1 MRKLVCL
8 LAIGL
13 IFASAGAQEPAP
25 SMQYILEEWRA
36 GNREAAVQLAEQ
48 LRASAQYRDLSVEDK
63 ILLHSFLRRAYLY
76 AGETAKVEEQRIE
89 IMRLSTLASRKSVK
103 EIVELCAQGRYAEA
117 MYYIELYD
125 AQHEASQTAL
135 EQAQPQS
142 DNTQN
147 TTQPT
152 TTTPEQQTGGEREI
166 VRVPRIIVSPG
177 EEAEAVK
184 RQARQLSAEQ
194 IREQITLRRC
204 MAQIYAA
211 DESEEAMKLATLQF
225 QLILSLDRRY
235 SLKDDPTLREQTTPK
250 IYQAYKNALPKQNL
264 ALPVLA
270 SLVGGVVLATQNQG
284 TVTGLAETFEVSHS
298 LRAPDPEKNE
308 QGDIIVELRV
318 VYRDASGAIAR
329 SDSRTLSTLKITDI
343 GQNYTINAA
352 LIQGKGNTEP
362 ATDGTVTVNY
372 TIERGEAVIKLE
384 IFYPPAPPADSLTPP
399 ADSQPPGKNLELPD
413 VVSVRFPVIVSGP
426 GGREVTYTIT
436 LTHEPKQSPSRAA
449 REALV
454 MLTASQRAAQANR
467 LYILEGAGAYPVAAR
482 SSAPL
487 WLAFRR
493 GQNDYR
499 ALSLAELSPGDRVVV
514 YSEDPLPVTLQWTTA
529 ESPRGMELAL
539 RDLTSGNILSLSRS
553 NTYTYHPTPQETRVF
568 EIVRAPRVRAP
579 LIISHLSAQV
589 NRSTGVS
596 NIALTV
602 NQPASVQVSLEDAR
616 GQVLYQAV
624 RNVSRGAN
632 TFVVAADQLRQLP
645 PGAYLMKVEA
655 QTENGDRARRTIPVV
670 LTR

>member
-13 IFASAGAQEPAP
+13 IFASAVAQETAP
-25 SMQYILEEWRA
+25 SMPYILEEWRA

-48 LRASAQYRDLSVEDK
+48 LRTSAQYQDLSVEDK

-135 EQAQPQS
+135 KQAQPQS

-284 TVTGLAETFEVSHS
+284 TVTGLGETFEVSHIS
-298 LRAPDPEKNE
+298 RPPAANE

-329 SDSRTLSTLKITDI
+329 SDSTTTGILKITDI
-343 GQNYTINAA
+343 GENYSINPS
-352 LIQGKGNTEP
+352 LIQGKLN
-362 ATDGTVTVNY
+362 ATPEFDAGTVTVNY
-372 TIERGEAVIKLE
+372 TIERGEAVIKLV
-384 IFYPPAPPADSLTPP
+384 ISYPPPLSADGLPT
-399 ADSQPPGKNLELPD
+399 DGLDLPD
-413 VVSVRFPVIVSGP
+413 VSVQFPVIVSGP
-426 GGREVTYTIT
+426 GGRKLTYTFT
-436 LTHEPKQSPSRAA
+436 LTHKPRSRAV

-539 RDLTSGNILSLSRS
+539 RDLTSGNIFSLSRS
-553 NTYTYHPTPQETRVF
+553 NTYTYHPNPQETRVF

-596 NIALTV
+596 NITLTV

-624 RNVSRGAN
+624 RNASRGAN
-632 TFVVAADQLRQLP
+632 TFVVAAEQLRQLP

-655 QTENGDRARRTIPVV
+655 QTDNGERARRAIPVV

>member
-13 IFASAGAQEPAP
+13 IFASAVAQETAP
-25 SMQYILEEWRA
+25 SMPYILEEWRA

-48 LRASAQYRDLSVEDK
+48 LRTSAQYRDLSVEDK

-135 EQAQPQS
+135 KQAQPQS

-284 TVTGLAETFEVSHS
+284 TVTGLGETFEVSHIS
-298 LRAPDPEKNE
+298 RPPAANE

-329 SDSRTLSTLKITDI
+329 SDSTTTGILKITDI
-343 GQNYTINAA
+343 GENYSINPS
-352 LIQGKGNTEP
+352 LIQGKLNAKPEFD
-362 ATDGTVTVNY
+362 AGTVTVNY
-372 TIERGEAVIKLE
+372 TIERGEAVIKLV
-384 IFYPPAPPADSLTPP
+384 ISYPPPLPADGLPT
-399 ADSQPPGKNLELPD
+399 DGLDLPD
-413 VVSVRFPVIVSGP
+413 VSVQFPVIVSGP
-426 GGREVTYTIT
+426 GRRELTYTFT
-436 LTHEPKQSPSRAA
+436 LTHKPRFRAV

-454 MLTASQRAAQANR
+454 MLTASQRAAHANR

-539 RDLTSGNILSLSRS
+539 RDLTSGNIFSLSRS
-553 NTYTYHPTPQETRVF
+553 NTYTYHPNPQETRVF

-596 NIALTV
+596 NITLTV

-624 RNVSRGAN
+624 RNASRGAN

>member
-13 IFASAGAQEPAP
+13 IFASAVAQETAP
-25 SMQYILEEWRA
+25 SMPYILEEWRA

-48 LRASAQYRDLSVEDK
+48 LRTSAQYRDLSVEDK

-135 EQAQPQS
+135 KQAQPQS

-284 TVTGLAETFEVSHS
+284 TVTGLGETFEVSHIS
-298 LRAPDPEKNE
+298 RPPAANE

-329 SDSRTLSTLKITDI
+329 SDSTTTSILKITDI
-343 GQNYTINAA
+343 GQNYSINPS
-352 LIQGKGNTEP
+352 LIQGKLNAKPEFD
-362 ATDGTVTVNY
+362 AGTVTVNY
-372 TIERGEAVIKLE
+372 TIERGEAVIKLV
-384 IFYPPAPPADSLTPP
+384 ISYPPPLTADGLPT
-399 ADSQPPGKNLELPD
+399 ELDFPD
-413 VVSVRFPVIVSGP
+413 VSVQFPVIVSGP
-426 GGREVTYTIT
+426 GERKLTYTFT
-436 LTHEPKQSPSRAA
+436 LTHKPRSRAV

-539 RDLTSGNILSLSRS
+539 RDLTSGNIFSLSRS
-553 NTYTYHPTPQETRVF
+553 NTYTYHPNPQETRVF

-596 NIALTV
+596 NITLTV

-624 RNVSRGAN
+624 RNASRGAN
-632 TFVVAADQLRQLP
+632 TFVIAAEQLRQLP

>member
-48 LRASAQYRDLSVEDK
+48 LRTSAQYRDLSVEDK

-135 EQAQPQS
+135 KQAQPQS

-284 TVTGLAETFEVSHS
+284 TVTGLGETFEVSHIS
-298 LRAPDPEKNE
+298 RPPAANE

-329 SDSRTLSTLKITDI
+329 SDSTTTSILKITDI
-343 GQNYTINAA
+343 GQNYTINPT
-352 LIQGKGNTEP
+352 LIQGKGNTET
-362 ATDGTVTVNY
+362 ATDAGTVTVNY
-372 TIERGEAVIKLE
+372 TIEQGEAVIKLV
-384 IFYPPAPPADSLTPP
+384 ISYPPPLPADGLPT
-399 ADSQPPGKNLELPD
+399 DELDLPD
-413 VVSVRFPVIVSGP
+413 VSVQFPVIVSGP

-436 LTHEPKQSPSRAA
+436 LTHKPKQPPSRAA

-482 SSAPL
+482 FSAPL

-539 RDLTSGNILSLSRS
+539 RDLTSGNIFSLSRS
-553 NTYTYHPTPQETRVF
+553 NTYTYHPNPQETRVF
-568 EIVRAPRVRAP
+568 EIVRAPRMRAP
-579 LIISHLSAQV
+579 LIISQLSAQV

-596 NIALTV
+596 NITLTV

-624 RNVSRGAN
+624 RNASRGAN
-632 TFVVAADQLRQLP
+632 TFMVAADQLRQLP

-655 QTENGDRARRTIPVV
+655 QTENGDRARRAIPVV

>member
-13 IFASAGAQEPAP
+13 IFASAVAQETAP
-25 SMQYILEEWRA
+25 SMPYILEEWRA

-48 LRASAQYRDLSVEDK
+48 LRTSAQYRDLSVEDK

-135 EQAQPQS
+135 KQAQPQS

-264 ALPVLA
+264 ALPHK
-270 SLVGGVVLATQNQG
+270 T
-284 TVTGLAETFEVSHS
+284 
-298 LRAPDPEKNE
+298 K
-308 QGDIIVELRV
+308 
-318 VYRDASGAIAR
+318 
-329 SDSRTLSTLKITDI
+329 
-343 GQNYTINAA
+343 
-352 LIQGKGNTEP
+352 
-362 ATDGTVTVNY
+362 
-372 TIERGEAVIKLE
+372 
-384 IFYPPAPPADSLTPP
+384 
-399 ADSQPPGKNLELPD
+399 
-413 VVSVRFPVIVSGP
+413 
-426 GGREVTYTIT
+426 
-436 LTHEPKQSPSRAA
+436 
-449 REALV
+449 
-454 MLTASQRAAQANR
+454 AQ
-467 LYILEGAGAYPVAAR
+467 
-482 SSAPL
+482 
-487 WLAFRR
+487 
-493 GQNDYR
+493 
-499 ALSLAELSPGDRVVV
+499 
-514 YSEDPLPVTLQWTTA
+514 
-529 ESPRGMELAL
+529 
-539 RDLTSGNILSLSRS
+539 
-553 NTYTYHPTPQETRVF
+553 
-568 EIVRAPRVRAP
+568 
-579 LIISHLSAQV
+579 
-589 NRSTGVS
+589 
-596 NIALTV
+596 
-602 NQPASVQVSLEDAR
+602 
-616 GQVLYQAV
+616 
-624 RNVSRGAN
+624 
-632 TFVVAADQLRQLP
+632 
-645 PGAYLMKVEA
+645 
-655 QTENGDRARRTIPVV
+655 
-670 LTR
+670 

>member
-13 IFASAGAQEPAP
+13 IFASAVAQETAP
-25 SMQYILEEWRA
+25 SMPYILEEWRA

-48 LRASAQYRDLSVEDK
+48 LRTSAQYRDLSVEDK

-135 EQAQPQS
+135 KQAQPQS

-284 TVTGLAETFEVSHS
+284 TVTGLGETFEVSHIS
-298 LRAPDPEKNE
+298 RPPAANE

-329 SDSRTLSTLKITDI
+329 SDSTTTSILKITDI
-343 GQNYTINAA
+343 GQNYSINPS
-352 LIQGKGNTEP
+352 LIQGKLN
-362 ATDGTVTVNY
+362 ATPEFDAGTVTVNY
-372 TIERGEAVIKLE
+372 TIERGEAVIKLV
-384 IFYPPAPPADSLTPP
+384 ISYPPPLTADGLPT
-399 ADSQPPGKNLELPD
+399 DLDLPD
-413 VVSVRFPVIVSGP
+413 VSVQFPVIVSGP
-426 GGREVTYTIT
+426 GGRVTYTFT
-436 LTHEPKQSPSRAA
+436 LTHKPRSRAV

-539 RDLTSGNILSLSRS
+539 RDLTSGNIFSLSRS
-553 NTYTYHPTPQETRVF
+553 NTYTYHPNPQETRVF

-596 NIALTV
+596 NITLTV

-624 RNVSRGAN
+624 RNASRGAN

-655 QTENGDRARRTIPVV
+655 QTENGDRARRAIPVV

>member
-1 MRKLVCL
+1 MRKLVYL

-13 IFASAGAQEPAP
+13 IFASAGAQETAP
-25 SMQYILEEWRA
+25 SMQSILEEWRA

-48 LRASAQYRDLSVEDK
+48 LRTSAQYRDLSVEDK

-76 AGETAKVEEQRIE
+76 AGETAKVEEQRLE

-284 TVTGLAETFEVSHS
+284 TVTGLAETFEVSHIS
-298 LRAPDPEKNE
+298 RPPAANE

-329 SDSRTLSTLKITDI
+329 SDSTTTSILKITDI
-343 GQNYTINAA
+343 GENYRINPS
-352 LIQGKGNTEP
+352 LIQGKLN
-362 ATDGTVTVNY
+362 ATPEFDAGTVTVNY
-372 TIERGEAVIKLE
+372 TIERGEAVIKLV
-384 IFYPPAPPADSLTPP
+384 ISYPPPPPADGLPSDEL
-399 ADSQPPGKNLELPD
+399 DLPD
-413 VVSVRFPVIVSGP
+413 VSVQFPVIVSGP
-426 GGREVTYTIT
+426 GGREVTYTFT
-436 LTHEPKQSPSRAA
+436 LTHKPRSRAV

-482 SSAPL
+482 SNAPL

-529 ESPRGMELAL
+529 DSPRGMELSL

-553 NTYTYHPTPQETRVF
+553 NTYTYHPNPQETRVF
-568 EIVRAPRVRAP
+568 EIVRAARVRAP

-596 NIALTV
+596 NITLTV

-624 RNVSRGAN
+624 RNASRGAN

>member
-13 IFASAGAQEPAP
+13 IFASAVAQETAP
-25 SMQYILEEWRA
+25 SMPYILEEWRA

-48 LRASAQYRDLSVEDK
+48 LRTSAQYRDLSVEDK

-135 EQAQPQS
+135 KQAQPQS

-284 TVTGLAETFEVSHS
+284 TVTGLGETFEVSHIS
-298 LRAPDPEKNE
+298 RPPAANE

-329 SDSRTLSTLKITDI
+329 SDSTTTGILKITDI
-343 GQNYTINAA
+343 GENYSINPS
-352 LIQGKGNTEP
+352 LIQGKLN
-362 ATDGTVTVNY
+362 ATPEFDAGAVTVNY
-372 TIERGEAVIKLE
+372 TIERGEAVIKLV
-384 IFYPPAPPADSLTPP
+384 ISYPPLLSADGLPTEL
-399 ADSQPPGKNLELPD
+399 DLPD
-413 VVSVRFPVIVSGP
+413 VSVQFPVIVSGP
-426 GGREVTYTIT
+426 RW
-436 LTHEPKQSPSRAA
+436 
-449 REALV
+449 
-454 MLTASQRAAQANR
+454 AQ
-467 LYILEGAGAYPVAAR
+467 
-482 SSAPL
+482 
-487 WLAFRR
+487 
-493 GQNDYR
+493 
-499 ALSLAELSPGDRVVV
+499 
-514 YSEDPLPVTLQWTTA
+514 
-529 ESPRGMELAL
+529 
-539 RDLTSGNILSLSRS
+539 
-553 NTYTYHPTPQETRVF
+553 
-568 EIVRAPRVRAP
+568 
-579 LIISHLSAQV
+579 SHLHIHTDS
-589 NRSTGVS
+589 
-596 NIALTV
+596 
-602 NQPASVQVSLEDAR
+602 
-616 GQVLYQAV
+616 
-624 RNVSRGAN
+624 
-632 TFVVAADQLRQLP
+632 
-645 PGAYLMKVEA
+645 
-655 QTENGDRARRTIPVV
+655 
-670 LTR
+670 

>member
-13 IFASAGAQEPAP
+13 IFASAVAQETAP
-25 SMQYILEEWRA
+25 SMPYILEEWRA

-48 LRASAQYRDLSVEDK
+48 LRTSAQYRDLSVEDK

-135 EQAQPQS
+135 KQAQPQS

-284 TVTGLAETFEVSHS
+284 TVTGLGETFEVSHIS
-298 LRAPDPEKNE
+298 RPAAANE

-329 SDSRTLSTLKITDI
+329 SDSTTTGILKITDI
-343 GQNYTINAA
+343 GENYSINPS
-352 LIQGKGNTEP
+352 LIQGKLN
-362 ATDGTVTVNY
+362 ATPEFDAGTVTVNY
-372 TIERGEAVIKLE
+372 TIERGEAVIKLV
-384 IFYPPAPPADSLTPP
+384 ISYPPPLTADGLPT
-399 ADSQPPGKNLELPD
+399 DLDLPD
-413 VVSVRFPVIVSGP
+413 VSVQFPVIVSGP
-426 GGREVTYTIT
+426 GRRELTYTFT
-436 LTHEPKQSPSRAA
+436 LTHKPRSRAV

-454 MLTASQRAAQANR
+454 MLTASQRAAHANR

-539 RDLTSGNILSLSRS
+539 RDLTSGNIFSLSRS
-553 NTYTYHPTPQETRVF
+553 NTYTYHPNPQETRVF

-596 NIALTV
+596 NITLTV

-624 RNVSRGAN
+624 RNASRGAN

>member
-13 IFASAGAQEPAP
+13 IFASAVAQETAP
-25 SMQYILEEWRA
+25 SMPYILEEWRA

-48 LRASAQYRDLSVEDK
+48 LRTSAQYRDLSVEDK

-135 EQAQPQS
+135 KQAQPQS
-142 DNTQN
+142 DDTQN

-284 TVTGLAETFEVSHS
+284 TVTGLGETFEVSHIS
-298 LRAPDPEKNE
+298 RPPAANE

-329 SDSRTLSTLKITDI
+329 SDSTTTGILKITDI
-343 GQNYTINAA
+343 GENYSINPS
-352 LIQGKGNTEP
+352 LIQGKLN
-362 ATDGTVTVNY
+362 ATPEFDAGTVTVNY
-372 TIERGEAVIKLE
+372 TIERGEAVIKLV
-384 IFYPPAPPADSLTPP
+384 ISYPPPLPADGLPT
-399 ADSQPPGKNLELPD
+399 DGLDLPD
-413 VVSVRFPVIVSGP
+413 VSVQFPVIVSGP
-426 GGREVTYTIT
+426 GRRELTYTFT
-436 LTHEPKQSPSRAA
+436 LTHKPRSRAV

-454 MLTASQRAAQANR
+454 MLTASQRAAHANR

-539 RDLTSGNILSLSRS
+539 RDLTSGNIFSLSRS
-553 NTYTYHPTPQETRVF
+553 NTYTYHPNPQETRVF

-596 NIALTV
+596 NITLTV

-624 RNVSRGAN
+624 RNASRGAN

-655 QTENGDRARRTIPVV
+655 QTENGDRARRAIPVV

>member
-13 IFASAGAQEPAP
+13 IFASAVAQETAP
-25 SMQYILEEWRA
+25 SMPYILEEWRA

-48 LRASAQYRDLSVEDK
+48 LRTSAQYQDLSVEDK

-135 EQAQPQS
+135 KQAQPQS

-284 TVTGLAETFEVSHS
+284 TVTGLGETFEVSHIS
-298 LRAPDPEKNE
+298 RPPAANE

-329 SDSRTLSTLKITDI
+329 SDSTTTGILKITDI
-343 GQNYTINAA
+343 GENYSINPS
-352 LIQGKGNTEP
+352 LIQGKLN
-362 ATDGTVTVNY
+362 ATPEFDAGTVTVNY
-372 TIERGEAVIKLE
+372 TIERGEAVIKLV
-384 IFYPPAPPADSLTPP
+384 ISYPPPLSADGLPTEL
-399 ADSQPPGKNLELPD
+399 DLPD
-413 VVSVRFPVIVSGP
+413 VSVQFPVIVSGP
-426 GGREVTYTIT
+426 GRRELTYTFT
-436 LTHEPKQSPSRAA
+436 LTHKPRSRAV

-539 RDLTSGNILSLSRS
+539 RDLTSGNIFSLSRS
-553 NTYTYHPTPQETRVF
+553 NTYTYHPNPQETRVF

-596 NIALTV
+596 NITLTV

-624 RNVSRGAN
+624 RNASRGAN

>member
-13 IFASAGAQEPAP
+13 IFASAVAQETAP
-25 SMQYILEEWRA
+25 SMPYILEEWRA

-48 LRASAQYRDLSVEDK
+48 LRTSAQYRDLSVEDK

-135 EQAQPQS
+135 KQAQPQS

-284 TVTGLAETFEVSHS
+284 TVTGLGETFEVSHIS
-298 LRAPDPEKNE
+298 RPPAANE

-329 SDSRTLSTLKITDI
+329 SDSTTTGILKITDI
-343 GQNYTINAA
+343 GENYSINPS
-352 LIQGKGNTEP
+352 LIQGKLN
-362 ATDGTVTVNY
+362 ATPEFDAGTVTVNY
-372 TIERGEAVIKLE
+372 TIERGEAVIKLV
-384 IFYPPAPPADSLTPP
+384 ISYPPPLPADGLPT
-399 ADSQPPGKNLELPD
+399 DLDLPD
-413 VVSVRFPVIVSGP
+413 VSVQFPVIVSGP
-426 GGREVTYTIT
+426 GERKLTYTFT
-436 LTHEPKQSPSRAA
+436 LTHKPRSRAV

-539 RDLTSGNILSLSRS
+539 RDLTSGNIFSLSRS
-553 NTYTYHPTPQETRVF
+553 NTYTYHPNPQETRVF

-596 NIALTV
+596 NITLTV

-624 RNVSRGAN
+624 RNASRGAN
-632 TFVVAADQLRQLP
+632 TFVVAAEQLRQLP